1 MKYDMISAIF
11 SANFVMMENNVK
23 SRNFGWKYASETGSI
38 ITAMVNSLNL
48 WDSFY
53 DQYGKKSGWEIDND
67 GDGLPDF
74 LEVQGLLLSNG
85 DVIYTSI
92 ASGTTDAKG
101 MPEGYDTDDDNLSDG
116 QELGQMYTITVSEGI
131 TTITPEPN
139 NVFLHESFLLI
150 TGDGAED
157 GVWYIFDSNSDPRV
171 DDSDSDHYNDDI
183 DNRPWISALD
193 TVDLGGGT
201 YDLFV
206 SGTSGYIHVDN
217 YPNQAINSN
226 ILAYG
231 GNQNWFG
238 DVEIGSDGAELL
250 MATAGCGIIA
260 TNDVQLYCDY
270 GISFFQWSD
279 YKSSVIDTYNAFP
292 GISLNPISGIRI
304 DPNNPIFSDLGLL
317 VQNLDINGPA
327 ILPLFIQNVLSDNGL
342 NSHSYYTNSTDRE
355 SMLKKIELSIKS
367 NKPVILQE
375 LDPISMASN
384 DPTVG
389 IQLYQ
394 RDYQATTMYDIFTST
409 GYVTGHYVTIT
420 GMFIDEQANR
430 RWLRVQSWGEEYYI
444 DFDEFFDYN
453 TAELG
458 RLGSIITVE

>member
-1 MKYDMISAIF
+1 
-11 SANFVMMENNVK
+11 
-23 SRNFGWKYASETGSI
+23 
-38 ITAMVNSLNL
+38 
-48 WDSFY
+48 
-53 DQYGKKSGWEIDND
+53 
-67 GDGLPDF
+67 
-74 LEVQGLLLSNG
+74 
-85 DVIYTSI
+85 
-92 ASGTTDAKG
+92 

-116 QELGQMYTITVSEGI
+116 QELGQMYTITVSDGN

-139 NVFLHESFLLI
+139 NVFLHASFLLI

-217 YPNQAINSN
+217 YPNQAMNSN

-260 TNDVQLYCDY
+260 TNDVLLYCDY

-279 YKSSVIDTYNAFP
+279 YKSRVIDTYNAFP
-292 GISLNPISGIRI
+292 GITSNPIFGIRI
-304 DPNNPIFSDLGLL
+304 DLTNPIFSGLGLL
-317 VQNLDINGPA
+317 GPELDLNAPA
-327 ILPLFIQNVLSDNGL
+327 ILPPVIQVVLKNKGL
-342 NSHSYYTNSTDRE
+342 DSNSYYTFSTDRE
-355 SMLKKIELSIKS
+355 SMLDKIERSIES

-375 LDPISMASN
+375 LDPIDALNNKLPNRTTS
-384 DPTVG
+384 G
-389 IQLYQ
+389 IQMYQ
-394 RDYQATTMYDIFTST
+394 RIPQATISNLLKST
-409 GYVTGHYVTIT
+409 GYVTTHYVTIT
-420 GMFIDEQANR
+420 GVFIDEQANK

-444 DFDEFFDYN
+444 DFDEFYDYN